1 MSVIVEAFI
10 DGLIDDAILV
20 PVAVNYEKLVDG
32 NFVNEQMGTPKKKE
46 SFKMAMSSIWK
57 VLNSQYGLMRIDFN
71 EPFSLKELVQSFKD
85 TQTLIPRP
93 IPSARKLLTG
103 PSTTSMYG
111 IEVIDK
117 HRVLVDNLARHVVYD
132 CSYATSIMSTNAVA
146 YLLLNKYRNGATLK
160 EISTTLT
167 ELRKQIG
174 DERDFAF
181 EGDYESVT
189 NAVKRGVE
197 LLGVDLV
204 KSKVQQNGDVFL
216 EPVLS
221 VPSVIETA
229 YYSNTFTP
237 CFALDAVVVTSIATV
252 NEGAPMA
259 ISDVVDTAMLYCDI
273 LRYEFIFIKPCQDFA
288 EQIEK
293 SLTRLCKI
301 NVLTRTNNDD
311 SVSLNFNAAKTLL
324 STLAPFSIT
333 YLSVT
338 ECLKTLVEES
348 QMLESNFIKLCL
360 GHICEQVTKGEIAY
374 GESISTDSIKNCLKV
389 LEKWAVLDVD
399 AHSGVRVTSLNP
411 IYNSLAGVQN
421 IVDKIEKFVILK

>member
-20 PVAVNYEKLVDG
+20 PVSVNYEKLVDG
-32 NFVNEQMGTPKKKE
+32 NFVNEQMGTPKIKE

-71 EPFSLKELVQSFKD
+71 EPFSLKELVKSF
-85 TQTLIPRP
+85 TERQTPILRP
-93 IPSARKLLTG
+93 IPSARKLMSG
-103 PSTTSMYG
+103 PSVTSMYG

-117 HRVLVDNLARHVVYD
+117 HRVLVDNIARHVVYD
-132 CSYATSIMSTNAVA
+132 CSYATSVMSTNAVA

-160 EISTTLT
+160 ELSTTLT

-181 EGDYESVT
+181 EGDFESVM

-204 KSKVQQNGDVFL
+204 KTKVQLNGDIFI
-216 EPVLS
+216 EPVLT

-229 YYSNTFTP
+229 YYSNTCTP
-237 CFALDAVVVTSIATV
+237 YFALDAVVATSVATV

-259 ISDVVDTAMLYCDI
+259 ISDLIDTAMLFCDI
-273 LRYEFIFIKPCQDFA
+273 LRYEFIFYKPCQDFA

-293 SLTRLCKI
+293 SLTRLCKSSI
-301 NVLTRTNNDD
+301 LTRIDNDD
-311 SVSLNFNAAKTLL
+311 SVSLNYNASQTLL
-324 STLAPFSIT
+324 STLAPFTIA
-333 YLSVT
+333 YMSVT
-338 ECLKTLVEES
+338 ECLKALVENS
-348 QMLESNFIKLCL
+348 QMLESNFIKVCL
-360 GHICEQVTKGEIAY
+360 SHIYEQVNTGDITF

-389 LEKWAVLDVD
+389 LEKWSVVETD
-399 AHSGVRVTSLNP
+399 AHSGVRVS
-411 IYNSLAGVQN
+411 
-421 IVDKIEKFVILK
+421 